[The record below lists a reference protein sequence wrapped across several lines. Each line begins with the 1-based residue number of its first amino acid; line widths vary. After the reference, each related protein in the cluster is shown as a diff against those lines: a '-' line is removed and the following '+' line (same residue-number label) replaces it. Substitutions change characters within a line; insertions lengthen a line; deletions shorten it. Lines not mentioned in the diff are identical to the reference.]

1 MVNLANQMTTLDIL
15 KRLER
20 RRKKRVE
27 INKHMVGSILYQA
40 DLRKQI
46 DREQM
51 RSERDRIRGHMS
63 KMGAWQ
69 PHIMR
74 VRYAELQAALDER
87 GLDIFD

>member
-27 INKHMVGSILYQA
+27 INKSMTGSILYQA

-51 RSERDRIRGHMS
+51 RAERDKIKGHMS
-63 KMGAWQ
+63 RMGSWQ

-87 GLDIFD
+87 GLVNFE